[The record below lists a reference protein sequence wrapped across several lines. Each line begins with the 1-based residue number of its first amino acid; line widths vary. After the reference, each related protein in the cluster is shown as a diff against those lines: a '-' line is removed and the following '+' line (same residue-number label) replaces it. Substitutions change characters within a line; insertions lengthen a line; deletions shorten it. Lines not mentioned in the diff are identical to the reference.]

1 MAGPVQ
7 SGAKARDSARIGP
20 WRRGRHGCREV
31 SVAAAHQITVV
42 EPVVPVGECPR
53 RNFTRDIGFVPVFD
67 QGAVPGFGRSGPYS
81 TPDLGAMPGFG
92 RSGHRIRTGILGA
105 VPAFGRDLRQRILW
119 NATGNLE
126 RAQKSA
132 SPRAIWRL
140 AAQARLARRHGA
152 AATLGRTGPPGPGP
166 LAGANGR
173 PLSPAPIA
181 PESRLDRQARSPA
194 QWSAAVPSGSV
205 ART

>member
-1 MAGPVQ
+1 MGGPVQ

-42 EPVVPVGECPR
+42 DRMVPVGECPR
-53 RNFTRDIGFVPVFD
+53 RNFTHDIGFVPVLD
-67 QGAVPGFGRSGPYS
+67 RELATVRGFGRSRPYS

-92 RSGHRIRTGILGA
+92 RSGPYSTGSGCSPCIWSRFEA
-105 VPAFGRDLRQRILW
+105 KNP
-119 NATGNLE
+119 LE
-126 RAQKSA
+126 RNRK
-132 SPRAIWRL
+132 PRARPKKRL
-140 AAQARLARRHGA
+140 SEGDLAPGGTGPTGPAARGRSDPRPHRPAWPRP
-152 AATLGRTGPPGPGP
+152 LGRRQWPARIAGPY
-166 LAGANGR
+166 R
-173 PLSPAPIA
+173 

>member
-1 MAGPVQ
+1 MPTLAAPAGGAASRLRGTENGWMAGPVQ

-67 QGAVPGFGRSGPYS
+67 QGAAPGFGRSGPYS
-81 TPDLGAMPGFG
+81 TRIWVRCLDLVARERIAPG
-92 RSGHRIRTGILGA
+92 SGCSPCIWSRFEA
-105 VPAFGRDLRQRILW
+105 KNP
-119 NATGNLE
+119 LE
-126 RAQKSA
+126 RNRKPRARPKST

-140 AAQARLARRHGA
+140 AALA
-152 AATLGRTGPPGPGP
+152 RTGPAARGRSDPRPHRP
-166 LAGANGR
+166 AWPR
-173 PLSPAPIA
+173 PLGRRQWPARIA
-181 PESRLDRQARSPA
+181 GPYRA
-194 QWSAAVPSGSV
+194 
-205 ART
+205 